1 MRNMTIFKG
10 GGSRSLSQDE
20 ILKVTALL
28 YLKEALLKEE
38 YEGCQELVD
47 SARKFGAQQGEINE
61 VIAVTLRDKAGGSS
75 EVNREKSRLA
85 IKGGNR

>member
-1 MRNMTIFKG
+1 MRNNAIFKDG
-10 GGSRSLSQDE
+10 GIRSSSRDE

-47 SARKFGAQQGEINE
+47 SARKFGAQQGEVNE
-61 VIAVTLRDKAGGSS
+61 VIAVTLREKEGGQSGA
-75 EVNREKSRLA
+75 NREKSRLV
-85 IKGGNR
+85 IKGRP

>member
-1 MRNMTIFKG
+1 MRNNVILKDE
-10 GGSRSLSQDE
+10 GSRSSSSLNE

-28 YLKEALLKEE
+28 YLKEALFREE

-61 VIAVTLRDKAGGSS
+61 VIAVYLRDKAGGQS
-75 EVNREKSRLA
+75 EANQKKSRLF
-85 IKGGNR
+85 I